1 MQTFAS
7 KQNQNGK
14 YERRHRF
21 SFERNIGRF
30 FLVVAYWGT
39 EASIE
44 RGRSTEACLLWP
56 LAPSPTPVAV
66 GETNFLSELY
76 RQTPM
81 RFSRCPPPPLL
92 LPSTHSFHFTT
103 VRRPRRSHR
112 RRNGLFYCTLSD
124 HPQGKEEVPSFLSLH
139 NFPFPGKKARERRL
153 RTMWEREA
161 RRSYISTAPF
171 LIESSELGKEWEKG
185 GGRKALSGSGCALL
199 SSFTSTSPVLL
210 ASPLFQTFP

>member
-1 MQTFAS
+1 MGDRGFDREGEVDRSLFAVAPRPLPHS
-7 KQNQNGK
+7 RRRWGNKFPVGTLSTNS
-14 YERRHRF
+14 YEIF
-21 SFERNIGRF
+21 ALPST
-30 FLVVAYWGT
+30 A
-39 EASIE
+39 AS
-44 RGRSTEACLLWP
+44 P
-56 LAPSPTPVAV
+56 
-66 GETNFLSELY
+66 F
-76 RQTPM
+76 
-81 RFSRCPPPPLL
+81 

-103 VRRPRRSHR
+103 VRRPRRRHR

-139 NFPFPGKKARERRL
+139 NFPFPGKKARGRRL

>member
-124 HPQGKEEVPSFLSLH
+124 HPQGKEEVPSFPLSPQLSISREKSE
-139 NFPFPGKKARERRL
+139 GKKVADDVGKR
-153 RTMWEREA
+153 
-161 RRSYISTAPF
+161 
-171 LIESSELGKEWEKG
+171 GKEE
-185 GGRKALSGSGCALL
+185 LYIHCAFLD
-199 SSFTSTSPVLL
+199 
-210 ASPLFQTFP
+210 